1 MEHEILRKEYVF
13 KLKTKKKYLNTIL
26 KNLIDKKWHRLTV
39 KHLNFVNK
47 NEKSKLENNKIVFDT
62 FHLQRVIL
70 DCSFLLNIKDF
81 NKIIYDEK
89 IINILKNYFGKEPFL
104 KKIDIFHSENYDE
117 DNNVMK
123 KQKWHV
129 DEPLL
134 QIKENKKFIKLFIPL
149 CDVNKINGATK
160 IVKGSREKLPKSMNF
175 ADLSQKRFEDDFIN
189 NHYNKED
196 IISLNS
202 SYGEIFLARTD
213 GFHKGGFVKKGF
225 RTIIIVE
232 YNC

>member
-1 MEHEILRKEYVF
+1 M
-13 KLKTKKKYLNTIL
+13 
-26 KNLIDKKWHRLTV
+26 
-39 KHLNFVNK
+39 
-47 NEKSKLENNKIVFDT
+47 NNKIVFDT
-62 FHLQRVIL
+62 FYMQRAIL
-70 DCSFLLNIKDF
+70 NCSFLLNIKEF

-89 IINILKNYFGKEPFL
+89 IINILKKYFGKKPFL
-104 KKIDIFHSENYDE
+104 KKIDIFHSENYEE

-129 DEPLL
+129 DEPKL

-160 IVKGSREKLPKSMNF
+160 IIKGSRENLPKSINF
-175 ADLSQKRFEDDFIN
+175 SKLMGKRFEDNFIKS
-189 NHYNKED
+189 YYDKKD

-202 SYGEIFLARTD
+202 SFGEIFLARTD